1 MHLLGSLLVQVLHF
15 RGQVM
20 RSEKQGRVVVAIAG
34 AVVLASQMAAAQ
46 APAAA
51 PSGSAVFRLY
61 CASCHGTSAKGDG
74 PLASSMTRKPA
85 NLTEIAKRN
94 DGVFPADQV
103 ARTIDGRNPPR
114 GHGGGDMPVWGP
126 AFAKSASTSE
136 ADTAE
141 QRIQRLVSYL
151 ESIQV
156 K

>member
-1 MHLLGSLLVQVLHF
+1 MW
-15 RGQVM
+15 M
-20 RSEKQGRVVVAIAG
+20 VVAMIG
-34 AVVLASQMAAAQ
+34 VVVVLAGPMAAAQ
-46 APAAA
+46 APAAL
-51 PSGSAVFRLY
+51 PSGSATFRLY

-94 DGVFPADQV
+94 GGVFSADQV
-103 ARTIDGRNPPR
+103 ARTIDGRNAPR

-126 AFAKSASTSE
+126 AFARSASTSE
-136 ADTAE
+136 VDTAE